1 VTSRL
6 RSDPEPWHRWDD
18 VVSDAGRHGHEVP
31 HGTSLL
37 PRDLDEHQL
46 ATAPVLGSADALL
59 IDDLSV
65 ADDDAFFAA
74 IGS

>member
-1 VTSRL
+1 M
-6 RSDPEPWHRWDD
+6 
-18 VVSDAGRHGHEVP
+18 SDAARHEHEIP

-37 PRDLDEHQL
+37 PRDLDENQL
-46 ATAPVLGSADALL
+46 ATAPVLGSVDALL